1 MKKTLFMAICAAMW
15 CVGVMAQY
23 HCTVVSSSRST
34 VTMRSTGYGKNV
46 RTAAADAEINAVK
59 TLLYVGAQGT
69 PFSLPLI
76 PSSKEEAESQNKGFF
91 DDFYESSYKNF
102 VESSVTVTAYGKDA
116 EKRKC
121 ITLDVCVR
129 AEALRS
135 CLEKNG
141 IIRKCGF

>member
-76 PSSKEEAESQNKGFF
+76 PFSKEEAESQNK
-91 DDFYESSYKNF
+91 
-102 VESSVTVTAYGKDA
+102 
-116 EKRKC
+116 
-121 ITLDVCVR
+121 
-129 AEALRS
+129 
-135 CLEKNG
+135 
-141 IIRKCGF
+141 